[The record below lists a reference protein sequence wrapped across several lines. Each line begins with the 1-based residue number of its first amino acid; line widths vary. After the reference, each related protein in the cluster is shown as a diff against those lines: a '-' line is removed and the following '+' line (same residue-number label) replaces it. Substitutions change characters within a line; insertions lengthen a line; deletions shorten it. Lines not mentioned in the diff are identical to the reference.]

1 MTLWILIWLLFIPR
15 DNSSVNQ
22 QDSTDLYQRVW
33 SCWSMGTSGCGAAHY
48 TLIIIPSLQVRSTE
62 PLIDSM
68 VLYINWVNV
77 AEKSVKYDITLGEK
91 AKNLKKSTERA
102 LTEGWTCFSTKI
114 CKISCNVYQKAF
126 PVCGTVIH
134 VWLQCFRLQRHFS
147 TSFSGQNAEPWELA
161 GGQGGLNLLLHLS
174 FPALFQGPHLDS
186 HSSLS
191 LGLSEC

>member
-1 MTLWILIWLLFIPR
+1 
-15 DNSSVNQ
+15 
-22 QDSTDLYQRVW
+22 
-33 SCWSMGTSGCGAAHY
+33 MGTSGCGAAHY

-134 VWLQCFRLQRHFS
+134 V
-147 TSFSGQNAEPWELA
+147 
-161 GGQGGLNLLLHLS
+161 
-174 FPALFQGPHLDS
+174 
-186 HSSLS
+186 
-191 LGLSEC
+191 